1 MPSNKTN
8 EDIAEAIAQSLD
20 LDWDDVGDDIADE
33 VEPVARGAGR
43 QLLVQIGNEDAFSV
57 VDAFAVDY
65 AKRRGADLV
74 GRKILSDGTVVDN
87 PSPAF
92 AITESTRD
100 MVREKLISA
109 LDAGSSVHELRTAI
123 MDDVFGVSRALVIA
137 RTEVSFAHNQGQL
150 EGAKESGLA
159 YKAWYA
165 ADDEA
170 ECEDCQGNADE
181 GVLEISDG
189 FSSGDDAPPVHPNC
203 RCSLVYYS
211 ADDEEAL
218 DAMGDEDSV

>member
-65 AKRRGADLV
+65 AKRRGAYLV

-150 EGAKESGLA
+150 GL
-159 YKAWYA
+159 
-165 ADDEA
+165 
-170 ECEDCQGNADE
+170 
-181 GVLEISDG
+181 
-189 FSSGDDAPPVHPNC
+189 
-203 RCSLVYYS
+203 SL
-211 ADDEEAL
+211 AL
-218 DAMGDEDSV
+218 